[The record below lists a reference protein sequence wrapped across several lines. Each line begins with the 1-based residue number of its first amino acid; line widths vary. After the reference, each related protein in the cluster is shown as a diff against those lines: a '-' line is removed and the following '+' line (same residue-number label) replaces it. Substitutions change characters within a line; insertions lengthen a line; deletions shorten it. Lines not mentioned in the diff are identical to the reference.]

1 MGSLEAYLKAGVA
14 GIANMYEGEAPGT
27 IVPGASP
34 SYALSKSSA
43 TSSLYLRRQLIRP
56 VSLRAKGH
64 AAHKSEKYAHQA
76 KAEHRQ
82 PVRHRHHNAQ
92 HVFLRLSWKKV
103 HLLHIYYSL
112 SYHKVIGTC
121 LMVVLCKTDR
131 EDYKSTGLYIAEMAF
146 HGLRNTL
153 IQ

>member
-1 MGSLEAYLKAGVA
+1 MSIEDLDADL
-14 GIANMYEGEAPGT
+14 YEGEAPGT

-34 SYALSKSSA
+34 SYAISKSSA

-56 VSLRAKGH
+56 VSLQAKGH

-131 EDYKSTGLYIAEMAF
+131 EDYKSTGLYIAEMACQ
-146 HGLRNTL
+146 GLRNLYTV
-153 IQ
+153 